1 MTTVSPAGSG
11 SPPGVRRA
19 VRDPRSRVRR
29 RLGAALVYGVLVLS
43 ACAMILP
50 FVWMLA
56 TSLKAPSDVFRDPP
70 VWFPVH
76 PRWSNYAVAVRAAPF
91 ARFFLNSLLVS
102 TAITVGQLT
111 TASLAAF
118 ALARR
123 AFPGRRLILGFF
135 LATLLIPGEITIIPA
150 YLIVR
155 SLGWVDTYAALIVP
169 FLASGFSVFLLHQA
183 FLTVPREFEDAAAID
198 GATGLGFLTRILLP
212 VSRPAVGSLAL
223 LTFVASWNS
232 YLWPLIVTDRNE
244 MRPVQV
250 ALRYFMDADLG
261 NRWPELMAAS
271 VLIVAP
277 IVVVFLVVQR
287 QFVQGLTAYGLK
299 G

>member
-1 MTTVSPAGSG
+1 RSWA
-11 SPPGVRRA
+11 RRW
-19 VRDPRSRVRR
+19 
-29 RLGAALVYGVLVLS
+29 LGAVPVYGVLVLS
-43 ACAMILP
+43 ACAMLLP
-50 FVWMLA
+50 FAWMLA
-56 TSLKAPSDVFRDPP
+56 TSLKAPGDVFRDPP
-70 VWFPVH
+70 VWLPVH
-76 PRWSNYAVAVRAAPF
+76 PRWSNYADAVRAAPF
-91 ARFFLNSLLVS
+91 ARFFLNSVIVS

-123 AFPGRRLILGFF
+123 VFPGRRLILGFF
-135 LATLLIPGEITIIPA
+135 VATLLIPGEITIIPA

-155 SLGWVDTYAALIVP
+155 TLGWVDTYAALIVP
-169 FLASGFSVFLLHQA
+169 FLASGFAVFLLHQA
-183 FLTVPREFEDAAAID
+183 FLTVPQEFEDAAAID

-212 VSRPAVGSLAL
+212 VCRPAVGSLGL

-277 IVVVFLVVQR
+277 IVVLFLIVQR